1 MPHPSNQ
8 LETVPL
14 RISTTKTVVAYLKE
28 LVSTGLY
35 GRHHTDA
42 AERLIAHGI
51 QRLLERGALKSIS
64 TADASH
70 QVSPKPRNRRKNNV
84 SVQAKKA

>member
-1 MPHPSNQ
+1 MAHPQNQ

-14 RISTTKTVVAYLKE
+14 RISTTKAVLAYLKE

-42 AERLIAHGI
+42 AERLIAQGI
-51 QRLLERGALKSIS
+51 ERLLEQGILKPIS
-64 TADASH
+64 NEESKH
-70 QVSPKPRNRRKNNV
+70 GGFKSQHE
-84 SVQAKKA
+84 